1 MGPSTFVSC
10 QSGVLQWI
18 LFKSEVQQLLGFW
31 WKWGW
36 AWWVILYSLY
46 QEKIKHR
53 NRALLTKQRNP
64 KWVYEAYVQI
74 FSFFLM
80 FYLSPMPLH

>member
-1 MGPSTFVSC
+1 M
-10 QSGVLQWI
+10 
-18 LFKSEVQQLLGFW
+18 
-31 WKWGW
+31 
-36 AWWVILYSLY
+36 YSLY

-64 KWVYEAYVQI
+64 KWVYEEYIQI

-80 FYLSPMPLH
+80 FSLSHVSSLKVIRYPEKFLLFISEYVKLFHC